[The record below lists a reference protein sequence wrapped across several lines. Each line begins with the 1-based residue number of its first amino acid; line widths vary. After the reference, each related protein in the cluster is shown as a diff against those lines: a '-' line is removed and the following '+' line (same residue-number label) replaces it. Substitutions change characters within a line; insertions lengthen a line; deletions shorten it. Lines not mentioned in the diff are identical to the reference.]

1 MKFYEKSRK
10 LTCDTIIECL
20 KPWYNLT
27 SFLGITPYKLTK
39 DEFGKEKLKLSWKIL
54 LTLIYYFSYTYV
66 FIAYFPN
73 VSGKTH
79 MNKLISVGNY
89 TIYPVL
95 ASVSVTI
102 LSLQT
107 KKSFK
112 ILEKITKIDNR
123 FKVINVKFSYE
134 KLQKSLIIQVILAF
148 VVQFLLATFILP
160 YLFEL
165 QTTVYPLQISYSY
178 FWVEYCGILYLL
190 RSWVLLKV
198 TKNRFISI
206 NNKLLSYIEKKFKKC
221 LPSLSD
227 GQILERKLE
236 ENDIKEEIKIL
247 RILHEKLIN
256 VCEIINEVE
265 EIPFICTMIHTL
277 NILITNFFFAF
288 NAWYNHAAN
297 IAASVIQAFVVICNC
312 TFMGFF
318 LIPIFSRTSKE
329 VRIFESK

>member
-39 DEFGKEKLKLSWKIL
+39 DDFGKEKLKLSWKIL

-112 ILEKITKIDNR
+112 ILEKITKIDDR

-134 KLQKSLIIQVILAF
+134 KLQKYLIIQVILAF

-190 RSWVLLKV
+190 RSWVLLEV

-256 VCEIINEVE
+256 VLKWKR
-265 EIPFICTMIHTL
+265 FL
-277 NILITNFFFAF
+277 LFA
-288 NAWYNHAAN
+288 
-297 IAASVIQAFVVICNC
+297 
-312 TFMGFF
+312 
-318 LIPIFSRTSKE
+318 
-329 VRIFESK
+329 